1 MAARTVKSVCS
12 SDRPG
17 RFGPGPTLSLCR
29 TVTGAC
35 AGRGPKRPGQ
45 PCRRTE
51 RGQHTIDL
59 VGRAVLVGAAICVSI
74 AATGC
79 GAAPGGG
86 REPEPLL
93 VSAAV
98 SLSAALEELGPQYTR
113 AASVA
118 VRFNFAASNVLA
130 RQIVEGAAV
139 DAFISADEAQMGL
152 VADAGLLEAGTR
164 VVLLTNRLAVVTR
177 GDWPRP
183 LRQLADLG
191 GQDVRRIAVGD
202 PAAVPAGVYARQA
215 LERAGLWSIVEP
227 RLVPTVSVRAALA
240 AADEGN
246 ADAAI
251 VYRTDVAAAR
261 HARLAFV
268 LAPAE
273 APPIVY
279 PAAVMTRAPNAPAAR
294 AWLQWLRGP
303 TARATFERHG
313 FGVPARTP

>member
-1 MAARTVKSVCS
+1 MTGDCV
-12 SDRPG
+12 
-17 RFGPGPTLSLCR
+17 GP
-29 TVTGAC
+29 
-35 AGRGPKRPGQ
+35 GPKRPGD
-45 PCRRTE
+45 PRRRT
-51 RGQHTIDL
+51 RHGQHTIDL
-59 VGRAVLVGAAICVSI
+59 VGRAVLVGAAICGSI
-74 AATGC
+74 AAAAC
-79 GAAPGGG
+79 GARPGGG
-86 REPEPLL
+86 REPEPVL

-113 AASVA
+113 VA
-118 VRFNFAASNVLA
+118 GVPVRFNFAASNVLA

-139 DAFISADEAQMGL
+139 DAFISADEAQMRI
-152 VADAGLLEAGTR
+152 VADAGLLDAGTR

-177 GDWPRP
+177 ADWPRP

-215 LERAGLWSIVEP
+215 LERAGLWSTVQP

-268 LAPAE
+268 LESGE

-279 PAAVMTRAPNAPAAR
+279 PAAVMTRAPNASAAR

-303 TARATFERHG
+303 TARATFERNG
-313 FGVPARTP
+313 FGVPSQTP

>member
-1 MAARTVKSVCS
+1 MEAWRLPDGGEACQIRAPRATPPPDRNIAR
-12 SDRPG
+12 
-17 RFGPGPTLSLCR
+17 
-29 TVTGAC
+29 
-35 AGRGPKRPGQ
+35 
-45 PCRRTE
+45 
-51 RGQHTIDL
+51 HTIDL
-59 VGRAVLVGAAICVSI
+59 VRRAVLLGAVLCVSI
-74 AATGC
+74 AAAAC
-79 GAAPGGG
+79 GAG
-86 REPEPLL
+86 RSVGSEPEPVL

-113 AASVA
+113 AAGVP
-118 VRFNFAASNVLA
+118 VRFNFAGSNVLA

-139 DAFISADEAQMGL
+139 DAFISADEAQMGV
-152 VADAGLLEAGTR
+152 VADAGLLDAGTR

-177 GDWPRP
+177 GDWLRP

-215 LERAGLWSIVEP
+215 LERAGLWSTVQP

-268 LAPAE
+268 LEPGE
-273 APPIVY
+273 APPIAY
-279 PAAVMTRAPNAPAAR
+279 PAAVMTRAPNALAAR

-313 FGVPARTP
+313 FGVPSQTP

>member
-1 MAARTVKSVCS
+1 MMVLHVVDAAGHEPPRL
-12 SDRPG
+12 SDVGGECQLHRRESPG
-17 RFGPGPTLSLCR
+17 
-29 TVTGAC
+29 A
-35 AGRGPKRPGQ
+35 GPKRPGWIIA
-45 PCRRTE
+45 R
-51 RGQHTIDL
+51 HTIDL
-59 VGRAVLVGAAICVSI
+59 VRRAVLPGAVIWVSI
-74 AATGC
+74 AAAGC
-79 GAAPGGG
+79 GGG
-86 REPEPLL
+86 RGAGVEAAPVL

-113 AASVA
+113 AAGVP

-139 DAFISADEAQMGL
+139 DAFISADEAQMGV
-152 VADAGLLEAGTR
+152 VADAGLLDAGTR

-183 LRQLADLG
+183 LHQLADLG

-215 LERAGLWSIVEP
+215 LERAGLWPTVQP

-251 VYRTDVAAAR
+251 VYRTDVVAAR

-268 LAPAE
+268 LEPGE

-279 PAAVMTRAPNAPAAR
+279 PAAVTTRAPNASAAR
-294 AWLQWLRGP
+294 AWLKWLRGP

-313 FGVPARTP
+313 FGVPSQTP